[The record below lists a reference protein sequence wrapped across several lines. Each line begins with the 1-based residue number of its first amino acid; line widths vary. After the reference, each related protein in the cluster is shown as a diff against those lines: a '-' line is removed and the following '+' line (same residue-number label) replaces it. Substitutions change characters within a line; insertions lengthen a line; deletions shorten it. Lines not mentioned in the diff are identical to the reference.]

1 MRLEDSSDDRGGEEA
16 EAQEGEGE
24 TGEEEGSTGG
34 TFGFSVESS
43 KGKLTFFITFVF
55 QKKNLNNHSAVNSWF
70 VFVFEGNHSKNI

>member
-24 TGEEEGSTGG
+24 TGEEEGSAGG

-43 KGKLTFFITFVF
+43 KGKLMFFIASFF
-55 QKKNLNNHSAVNSWF
+55 LKQNSQRC
-70 VFVFEGNHSKNI
+70 